1 MSTPNVPRPAAPGAA
16 PSAPGAPGGM
26 EPVPVRVVPPAAD
39 TTPDFDEIRVYS
51 HSPLFYWWPVWLF
64 GFIFSLI
71 TLMDNYRMT
80 IVPGDSVLVKE
91 KVGEKVRYN
100 VFGVADDDRMEQLL
114 TEASDSERQR
124 VSEANPAF
132 RPAAGEKAYRIR
144 PHVSPRS
151 WMGPA
156 YLIILF
162 LVIIITSV
170 PLRGLWSLV
179 VLIGL
184 VVIALLISLF
194 KWWDDIL
201 NAFYGLHV
209 FINLAG
215 YLLLST
221 ALMIA
226 WLVATFIFDR
236 RSYIIFTPGQIRV
249 VEEIGSRERTYD
261 TTGMT
266 VEKHRDDWFRHI
278 FLGFGTGDLSVR
290 TAGAERNEILM
301 PNVALIGFKI
311 DPIQQLIR
319 QRQIDTTPGR
329 PV

>member
-1 MSTPNVPRPAAPGAA
+1 MSTPAAPQ
-16 PSAPGAPGGM
+16 PAPG
-26 EPVPVRVVPPAAD
+26 VPPGAD
-39 TTPDFDEIRVYS
+39 TTPGYDEIRIYS

-71 TLMDNYRMT
+71 TLMDNHRMV
-80 IVPGDSVLVKE
+80 IVPGDSLLVKDP
-91 KVGEKVRYN
+91 VGKGEVRYN
-100 VFGVADDDRMEQLL
+100 VYGVPEQDRMARLVK
-114 TEASDSERQR
+114 EATPEEKQTVAQR
-124 VSEANPAF
+124 NPALPQNSEAF
-132 RPAAGEKAYRIR
+132 RIR

-156 YLIILF
+156 YLIVLF
-162 LVIIITSV
+162 LVIVITSV

-201 NAFYGLHV
+201 DAFIGLHV

-215 YLLLST
+215 YLLMST
-221 ALMIA
+221 VLFIA
-226 WLVATFIFDR
+226 WAVATFIFDR
-236 RSYIIFTPGQIRV
+236 RSYIVFTPGQIRV

-290 TAGAERNEILM
+290 TAGADRNEIVM

-319 QRQIDTTPGR
+319 QRQVDTTPGH
-329 PV
+329 PAK

>member
-1 MSTPNVPRPAAPGAA
+1 MSNADVPQPVAGPTAP
-16 PSAPGAPGGM
+16 
-26 EPVPVRVVPPAAD
+26 AD
-39 TTPDFDEIRVYS
+39 TTPEFDEIRVYS

-64 GFIFSLI
+64 GFVFSLI
-71 TLMDNYRMT
+71 TLMDGDRMV
-80 IVPGDSVLVKE
+80 IVPGESLLVKDRAE
-91 KVGEKVRYN
+91 NGKVRYT
-100 VFGVADDDRMEQLL
+100 VHAPPSDTDPMARL
-114 TEASDSERQR
+114 TTPATDTARQDLEKAGTR
-124 VSEANPAF
+124 LPPGSEAHL
-132 RPAAGEKAYRIR
+132 IR
-144 PHVSPRS
+144 PHVSARS
-151 WMGPA
+151 WIGPT
-156 YLIILF
+156 YVIILL
-162 LVIIITSV
+162 LVIVITSV

-184 VVIALLISLF
+184 VVLALLVSLF

-201 NAFYGLHV
+201 GALYGLHI

-221 ALMIA
+221 ALFIA
-226 WLVATFIFDR
+226 WAVATFIFDR

-249 VEEIGSRERTYD
+249 CEEIGSREKTYD

-266 VEKHRDDWFRHI
+266 IEKHRDDWFRHI
-278 FLGFGTGDLSVR
+278 FLGFGSGDLSVR
-290 TAGAERNEILM
+290 TAGADRNEILM

-329 PV
+329 AVKS

>member
-1 MSTPNVPRPAAPGAA
+1 MSTPAAPQ
-16 PSAPGAPGGM
+16 PAPGTPA
-26 EPVPVRVVPPAAD
+26 AAD
-39 TTPDFDEIRVYS
+39 TTPGYDEIRIFS

-71 TLMDNYRMT
+71 TLMDNHRMV
-80 IVPGDSVLVKE
+80 IVPGDSLLVKE
-91 KVGEKVRYN
+91 PVGQGEWRYN
-100 VFGVADDDRMEQLL
+100 VYGVPEPDNMERLL
-114 TEASDSERQR
+114 KTATPEEKQALAQR
-124 VSEANPAF
+124 NPAF
-132 RPAAGEKAYRIR
+132 PADRDANKIR

-162 LVIIITSV
+162 MVIIITSV

-201 NAFYGLHV
+201 DAFYGLHV

-221 ALMIA
+221 VLFIA
-226 WLVATFIFDR
+226 WAVATFIFDR
-236 RSYIIFTPGQIRV
+236 RSYIVFTPGQIRV

-290 TAGAERNEILM
+290 TAGADRNEILM

-319 QRQIDTTPGR
+319 QRQIDTTASR
-329 PV
+329 PA

>member
-1 MSTPNVPRPAAPGAA
+1 MSTPAAPQ
-16 PSAPGAPGGM
+16 PAPG
-26 EPVPVRVVPPAAD
+26 VPPGAD
-39 TTPDFDEIRVYS
+39 TTPGYDEIRIYS

-71 TLMDNYRMT
+71 TLMDNNRMVL
-80 IVPGDSVLVKE
+80 VPGDSVLTKE

-100 VFGVADDDRMEQLL
+100 IYTVPDDDRIQNLL
-114 TEASDSERQR
+114 IEVGDPEKQR
-124 VSEANPAF
+124 AAEANPTF
-132 RPAAGEKAYRIR
+132 RPAPGEKAYKVR

-156 YLIILF
+156 YLIVLF
-162 LVIIITSV
+162 LVIVITSV

-184 VVIALLISLF
+184 VVIALVISLF

-201 NAFYGLHV
+201 SAFIGLHV

-221 ALMIA
+221 VLFIA
-226 WLVATFIFDR
+226 WAVATFIFDR
-236 RSYIIFTPGQIRV
+236 RSYIVFTPGQIRV
-249 VEEIGSRERTYD
+249 VEQIGSRERTYD

-290 TAGAERNEILM
+290 TAGADRNEILM

-319 QRQIDTTPGR
+319 QRQVDTTPGR
-329 PV
+329 PA

>member
-1 MSTPNVPRPAAPGAA
+1 MSTPAAPQPDSGKAA
-16 PSAPGAPGGM
+16 SG
-26 EPVPVRVVPPAAD
+26 D
-39 TTPDFDEIRVYS
+39 TTPGYDEIRVYS

-64 GFIFSLI
+64 GFVFALI
-71 TLMDNYRMT
+71 TLMDNYRMG
-80 IVPGDSVLVKE
+80 ILPGDSVVVKE

-100 VFGVADDDRMEQLL
+100 VYGVPDDDRMERLM
-114 TEASDSERQR
+114 TKASVPDQQKLA
-124 VSEANPAF
+124 EANPGY
-132 RPAAGEKAYRIR
+132 RPNDESYTIR
-144 PHVSPRS
+144 PRVSPRT

-156 YLIILF
+156 YLIMLI

-184 VVIALLISLF
+184 VVVALLISLF
-194 KWWDDIL
+194 KGWEEIL
-201 NAFYGLHV
+201 DAFFGLHV

-221 ALMIA
+221 ALFIA
-226 WLVATFIFDR
+226 WAVATFIFDR
-236 RSYIIFTPGQIRV
+236 RSYIVFTPGQIRV
-249 VEEIGSRERTYD
+249 VEEIGARERTYD

-290 TAGAERNEILM
+290 TAGADRNEILM
-301 PNVALIGFKI
+301 PNVAMIGFKI
-311 DPIQQLIR
+311 EPIQQLIR
-319 QRQIDTTPGR
+319 QRQIDTTASR
-329 PV
+329 AV

>member
-1 MSTPNVPRPAAPGAA
+1 MSTPAAPQ
-16 PSAPGAPGGM
+16 PAPGT
-26 EPVPVRVVPPAAD
+26 PPAGD
-39 TTPDFDEIRVYS
+39 STPGFDEIRVYS

-64 GFIFSLI
+64 GFVFSLI
-71 TLMDNYRMT
+71 TLMDNHRMV

-91 KVGEKVRYN
+91 PVGQAEVRYN
-100 VFGVADDDRMEQLL
+100 VYGVPDQDRMERLL
-114 TEASDSERQR
+114 KPATPEEKQVVAQK
-124 VSEANPAF
+124 NPAL
-132 RPAAGEKAYRIR
+132 PANAEALKIR

-156 YLIILF
+156 FLIILF
-162 LVIIITSV
+162 MVIIITSV

-179 VLIGL
+179 VLIGM

-201 NAFYGLHV
+201 DAFYGLHV
-209 FINLAG
+209 FVNLAG

-221 ALMIA
+221 VLFIA
-226 WLVATFIFDR
+226 WAVATFIFDR
-236 RSYIIFTPGQIRV
+236 RSYIVFTPGQIRV
-249 VEEIGSRERTYD
+249 VEQIGSRERTYD

-266 VEKHRDDWFRHI
+266 VEKHRDDWFRHV

-290 TAGAERNEILM
+290 TAGADRNEILM

-319 QRQIDTTPGR
+319 QRQVDTTPGR
-329 PV
+329 NV

>member
-1 MSTPNVPRPAAPGAA
+1 MSTPAAPQ
-16 PSAPGAPGGM
+16 PAPGTPA
-26 EPVPVRVVPPAAD
+26 AAD
-39 TTPDFDEIRVYS
+39 TTPGYDEIRIFS

-71 TLMDNYRMT
+71 TLMDNHRMV
-80 IVPGDSVLVKE
+80 IVPGDSLLVKDP
-91 KVGEKVRYN
+91 VGQGEVRYN
-100 VFGVADDDRMEQLL
+100 VYGVPAHDQMERLL
-114 TEASDSERQR
+114 KPATPEEKQTVAQR
-124 VSEANPAF
+124 NPNLPANPEAF
-132 RPAAGEKAYRIR
+132 KIR

-162 LVIIITSV
+162 MVIVITSV

-201 NAFYGLHV
+201 DAFYGLHV

-221 ALMIA
+221 VLFIA
-226 WLVATFIFDR
+226 WAVATFVFDR
-236 RSYIIFTPGQIRV
+236 RSYIVFTPGQIRV

-290 TAGAERNEILM
+290 TAGADRNEILM

-329 PV
+329 PA

>member
-1 MSTPNVPRPAAPGAA
+1 MSTADPNVPAGPPG
-16 PSAPGAPGGM
+16 
-26 EPVPVRVVPPAAD
+26 D

-71 TLMDNYRMT
+71 TVMDNDRMAV
-80 IVPGDSVLVKE
+80 VPGESLLVNE
-91 KVGEKVRYN
+91 PAEGNRVRPVIYAPA
-100 VFGVADDDRMEQLL
+100 VEGVPMATITR
-114 TEASDSERQR
+114 EAEAQRRQDL
-124 VSEANPAF
+124 AKQNPAF
-132 RPAAGEKAYRIR
+132 AHAVEAGGAQVKAYEIR
-144 PHVSPRS
+144 PRVSGRS
-151 WMGPA
+151 WIGPA
-156 YLIILF
+156 FMIILF
-162 LVIIITSV
+162 LVILITSV

-179 VLIGL
+179 VVIGL
-184 VVIALLISLF
+184 VVLALVISLF

-201 NAFYGLHV
+201 GALYGLHI

-221 ALMIA
+221 ALFVA
-226 WLVATFIFDR
+226 WALATFIFDR

-249 VEEIGSRERTYD
+249 CEEIGSREKTYD

-266 VEKHRDDWFRHI
+266 IEKHRDDWFRHI

-290 TAGAERNEILM
+290 TAGADRNEIRM

-329 PV
+329 PAHSG

>member
-1 MSTPNVPRPAAPGAA
+1 MSTPATPQ
-16 PSAPGAPGGM
+16 SAPGIPPG
-26 EPVPVRVVPPAAD
+26 AD
-39 TTPDFDEIRVYS
+39 TTPGYDEIRIYS

-71 TLMDNYRMT
+71 TLMDNNRMV
-80 IVPGDSVLVKE
+80 IVPGDSLLVKDP
-91 KVGEKVRYN
+91 VGQQQAAEWRYN
-100 VFGVADDDRMEQLL
+100 VYGAPEPDRMERLL
-114 TEASDSERQR
+114 KPATPEEKQSLAQRNERFP
-124 VSEANPAF
+124 AN
-132 RPAAGEKAYRIR
+132 GDAYKIR

-156 YLIILF
+156 YLIVLF
-162 LVIIITSV
+162 LVIVITSV

-201 NAFYGLHV
+201 DAFIGLHV

-221 ALMIA
+221 VLFIA
-226 WLVATFIFDR
+226 WAVATFIFDR
-236 RSYIIFTPGQIRV
+236 RSYIVFTPGQIRV

-290 TAGAERNEILM
+290 TAGADRNEIVM

-319 QRQIDTTPGR
+319 QRQVDTTPGR
-329 PV
+329 PA